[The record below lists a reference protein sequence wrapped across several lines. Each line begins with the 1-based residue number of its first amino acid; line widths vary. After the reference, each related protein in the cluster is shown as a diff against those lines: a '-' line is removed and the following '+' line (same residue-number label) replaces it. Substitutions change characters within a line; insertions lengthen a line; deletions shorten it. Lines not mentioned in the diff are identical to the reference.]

1 VVLHYCGTH
10 HDMNALAQSILDQ
23 LASVA
28 RQREQRSRNAALGA
42 QAQAIKHW
50 QHERFQST
58 YDDLLRGGRYAS
70 AARFFLDELYG
81 PFDFSQR
88 DAQFARVVP
97 TLVRLFP
104 LDVCLTVQTLSEL
117 HALSEDL
124 DTAMAAAL
132 ATKEVNDAT
141 YAEAWR
147 AIDRPHDRSR
157 QIRLLRG
164 VGDSLDVYTRK
175 PWLRHSLKLMRGPAR
190 AAGMA
195 ELQRFLEL
203 GFDTFRELGGAQ
215 DFLDIVVS
223 REAAF
228 AERLDA
234 G

>member
-1 VVLHYCGTH
+1 
-10 HDMNALAQSILDQ
+10 MNALAQSILDQ

-42 QAQAIKHW
+42 QVQAIKHW

-58 YDDLLRGGRYAS
+58 YDDLLRGGRYAR